1 MKINWKTLTI
11 CLLIPLSAGGLSA
24 LLTNN
29 SMKVFESIEKPV
41 FAPPGWLFPVVWSV
55 LYLLMGIASYM
66 VITSGRPYRR
76 AMTAYFAQLICNF
89 VWLLIFFNMGAYLLA
104 FIWLIALIILVTATI
119 ILFYKISKTSAL
131 LFAPYMVWLLFAG
144 YLNWGIYMLN

>member
-1 MKINWKTLTI
+1 MAVSRSVER
-11 CLLIPLSAGGLSA
+11 PLSSDG
-24 LLTNN
+24 N
-29 SMKVFESIEKPV
+29 SFIY
-41 FAPPGWLFPVVWSV
+41 G
-55 LYLLMGIASYM
+55 YHI
-66 VITSGRPYRR
+66 RP
-76 AMTAYFAQLICNF
+76 TIPQSNDSYFAQLICNF
-89 VWLLIFFNMGAYLLA
+89 VWPLIFFNMGAYLLA